1 MWGNLPP
8 QPRDANPPHAKVG
21 DAQNIRVHVAS
32 SILRPYATDMVELV
46 GLAYSPWT
54 EKARWALDARS
65 VPYRFRHYQPLIGEP
80 ELRWRLRRL
89 TGRVSVPVLVTD
101 DGRWLADSAVI
112 ARWADERGEGP
123 RLFPSE
129 RAAAI
134 AHFVDLSERA
144 MSAGRALSLA
154 RVLADDE
161 ALAEMVPR
169 KLRAR
174 LGPAA
179 VRLGSAGVKR
189 TLRKYGGGRKKLDQ
203 HRADLGAALD
213 ELRSAVAKGPT
224 LLEHFSF
231 ADIAMAQA
239 LSFVRPP
246 STGLKIGEAS
256 RRSFSDPLFS
266 ERYADLLA
274 WRDELYRA
282 HRASPA

>member
-1 MWGNLPP
+1 
-8 QPRDANPPHAKVG
+8 
-21 DAQNIRVHVAS
+21 
-32 SILRPYATDMVELV
+32 MVELL

-65 VPYRFRHYQPLIGEP
+65 IPFRFRHYQPLVGEP

-89 TGRVSVPVLVTD
+89 TGPVSVPVLVTD
-101 DGRWLADSAVI
+101 DGRWLGDSAVI

-123 RLFPSE
+123 RLFPAE
-129 RAAAI
+129 HAAAI
-134 AHFVDLSERA
+134 AHLIELSERA

-154 RVLADDE
+154 RVLEDDE
-161 ALAEMVPR
+161 ALAEMVSR
-169 KLRAR
+169 KLRRA

-179 VRLGSAGVKR
+179 VRVGSAGVKR
-189 TLRKYGGGRKKLDQ
+189 TVRKYGGGRKNLDQ

-213 ELRSAVAKGPT
+213 ELRSALAKAPT
-224 LLEHFSF
+224 IFDDFSF

-239 LSFVRPP
+239 LAFVRPP
-246 STGLKIGEAS
+246 STGLKLGEAS
-256 RRSFSDPLFS
+256 RRSFSDPPFS

-282 HRASPA
+282 HRGPAPLRR